1 MLTIGKGIFSGFPAR
16 FSFAYLFFIGK
27 PAVKRGFASP
37 CYPRGMEIFLVAT
50 IAAMIIV
57 VIIDTEQK
65 RRASLCQQVK
75 VIRRK

>member
-1 MLTIGKGIFSGFPAR
+1 
-16 FSFAYLFFIGK
+16 
-27 PAVKRGFASP
+27 
-37 CYPRGMEIFLVAT
+37 MEIFLVAT